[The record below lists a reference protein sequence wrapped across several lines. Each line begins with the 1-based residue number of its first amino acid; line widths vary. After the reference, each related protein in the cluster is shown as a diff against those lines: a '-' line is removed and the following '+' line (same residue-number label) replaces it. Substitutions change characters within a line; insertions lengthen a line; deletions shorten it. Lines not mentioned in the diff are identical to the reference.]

1 MWLYKLNA
9 MNHCLDWIHDFAR
22 SFFVVFVVQGSR
34 FVVFLDFLD
43 ISWTLDLL
51 VGRSC
56 WFPKLTVR
64 CGCHWHLR
72 VLPSQPTIWGWTL
85 YHSEGVKRYPRVGC
99 AFLGFRMVK
108 PEFLVGRSLIVA

>member
-1 MWLYKLNA
+1 MWLYNLNA
-9 MNHCLDWIHDFAR
+9 MNHCLDWIHDFAK

-64 CGCHWHLR
+64 DVDVIGISGSC
-72 VLPSQPTIWGWTL
+72 LPNPPFGD
-85 YHSEGVKRYPRVGC
+85 
-99 AFLGFRMVK
+99 LGMDVV
-108 PEFLVGRSLIVA
+108 PQ